1 MGIPA
6 GRILTPLA
14 WLALVCGLAFGPTS
28 SLGSDT
34 PSEPLGLDQAL
45 RLARDHPRLSA
56 SPAINALLP
65 RPQPLYLDCHHL
77 AFGGMAIDPRRSR
90 PLEALIEPA
99 AAQSLGVLASFLDVL
114 LADFAFSR
122 YDEAMAVAY
131 IQFDRASARRELGQF
146 SDLAVLELESTYQ
159 EILHERSASQ
169 IGQQLSRTILAQA
182 LNLPGYLP
190 RDLREPE
197 LPPLPDPLP
206 EAQPLLAEAIE
217 QNASVRALLKGASDA
232 DRQLITLELGQQ
244 LTEILMR
251 LRALVAAQ
259 RQVQTE
265 TAYRDLKLD
274 ESRTLYD
281 QEVTADLGYVMSLQ
295 TLTRMRERRIA
306 YCRALAWAEIQALI
320 GRPVWLTETDTQ

>member
-1 MGIPA
+1 M
-6 GRILTPLA
+6 RIAFARIITPLA
-14 WLALVCGLAFGPTS
+14 RLALVCGLGFGPIPVM
-28 SLGSDT
+28 GSGLPT
-34 PSEPLGLDQAL
+34 EPLGLEQVL
-45 RLARDHPRLSA
+45 RLAQDHPRLSA
-56 SPAINALLP
+56 SAAINALLP
-65 RPQPLYLDCHHL
+65 RPQALYLDCHHL
-77 AFGGMAIDPRRSR
+77 AFSGMAIDPQRSR
-90 PLEALIEPA
+90 PLEALIEPT
-99 AAQSLGVLASFLDVL
+99 AAQALATLASFLDVL

-131 IQFDRASARRELGQF
+131 VQFDRASARRELGQF

-169 IGQQLSRTILAQA
+169 IGQQLSRTILAQT

-217 QNASVRALLKGASDA
+217 QNASVRALMKGASDA
-232 DRQLITLELGQQ
+232 DRRLITLELGQR

-251 LRALVAAQ
+251 LRALAAAQ

-295 TLTRMRERRIA
+295 TMTRMRERRIA
-306 YCRALAWAEIQALI
+306 YCSALAWAEIQALI
-320 GRPVWLTETDTQ
+320 GKPVWPIGTDTP